1 MLMSTAPIPAPAAL
15 LAATVPPERADYR
28 NAMARLGAAVNII
41 TTDGPGGRAGFTA
54 SAVCSVTDDPPTLLV
69 CLNRSASVYPVFQAN
84 GVLCVNVLGAGQQPL
99 SNLFGG
105 KTPMDERFAAAQWHA
120 SASGVPVLAEAA
132 ATFECR
138 VVNRTAVG
146 THDVLFCEVD
156 AVRVGDAAH
165 GLVYFDRR
173 YHDLLPPSAAH

>member
-1 MLMSTAPIPAPAAL
+1 MTTMSATPARSAPQAVRPPTAPL
-15 LAATVPPERADYR
+15 ERVDYR

-41 TTDGPGGRAGFTA
+41 TTDGPAGRAGFTA
-54 SAVCSVTDDPPTLLV
+54 SAVCSVTDDPPTLLI
-69 CLNRSASVYPVFQAN
+69 CLNRTASVYPIFQAN
-84 GVLCVNVLGAGQQPL
+84 GMLCVNVLGAGQQDL

-120 SASGVPVLAEAA
+120 SRSGVPVLAEAA

-146 THDVLFCEVD
+146 THDVLFCEVEV
-156 AVRVGDAAH
+156 VRVGSAAH

-173 YHDLLPPSAAH
+173 YHDLLPQ

>member
-1 MLMSTAPIPAPAAL
+1 MMMSIAPASHPQPAGTA
-15 LAATVPPERADYR
+15 LAATSPERAEYR

-41 TTDGPGGRAGFTA
+41 TTDGPAGRAGFTA
-54 SAVCSVTDDPPTLLV
+54 SAVCSVTDDPPTLLI
-69 CLNRSASVYPVFQAN
+69 CLNRNASVYPVFQAN
-84 GVLCVNVLGAGQQPL
+84 GTLCVNVLGAGQQQL

-120 SASGVPVLAEAA
+120 SRSGVPVLAEAA

-138 VVNRTAVG
+138 VVGRTAVG
-146 THDVLFCEVD
+146 THDVLFCEVEM
-156 AVRVGDAAH
+156 VRVGSAAH

-173 YHDLLPPSAAH
+173 YHDLLPQ